1 VSVAALTPDL
11 CVIGAGAGG
20 LSVAAAA
27 AAFGVPVVL
36 IEQGRMGGD
45 CLNYGCVPS
54 KALIAASRRVAEMQC
69 APAFGILPDTIRVD
83 FARVMAHVHGA
94 IAALAPNDSV
104 ARFTALGVRVIAGHA
119 EFRDPQ
125 TIVVGETP
133 ISARRFVIATGSSP
147 AVPPIP
153 GLAQT
158 PYLTNETIF
167 DLATLPQHLLVIG
180 AGPVGLELAQAFR
193 RLGSA
198 VTVVD
203 AATPLVK
210 DDPECAAPVLA
221 ALERDGVVLRPNTR
235 IATVSGDG
243 RGVRLTPEGG
253 GAGES
258 IAGSHLLVAAG
269 RTPNVANLGLDRAG
283 ITVTTNG
290 IVVDRQLR
298 TTNARVY
305 AIGDV
310 AGGPQFTHV
319 ANDHAGIVIRHALFR
334 LPARTSDTALPWVTY
349 TDPELA
355 QVGLTEAEAHRR
367 GYAVRVLRWPY
378 HDNDRAQIEQA
389 TTGHIKVLTTSRG
402 RILGATIVGRNA
414 GELISTFTLAIAQ
427 GLNIRAL
434 AGVMV
439 AYPSIAEIGK
449 RAAMSHFTPG
459 LTRPIVRR
467 VIGWLRRLG

>member
-1 VSVAALTPDL
+1 VSAAALTPDL

-27 AAFGVPVVL
+27 AALGVPVVL
-36 IEQGRMGGD
+36 IEQGMGGD

-54 KALIAASRRVAEMQC
+54 KALIAAARRVAELRR
-69 APAFGILPDTIRVD
+69 APVFGISADAVRID
-83 FARVMAHVHGA
+83 FAKVHAHVHGA

-119 EFRDPQ
+119 EFRDPG
-125 TIVVGETP
+125 TVVVGETA

-147 AVPPIP
+147 AIPPIA

-167 DLATLPQHLLVIG
+167 DLTTLPGHLLVIG

-198 VTVVD
+198 VTVID
-203 AATPLVK
+203 AATPLAK
-210 DDPECAAPVLA
+210 DDPECAAPVLS
-221 ALERDGVVLRPNTR
+221 ALEREGVVFRSNTR
-235 IATVSGDG
+235 IAKVSGDA
-243 RGVRLTPEGG
+243 RAVCLTLEGG
-253 GAGES
+253 NTSEL
-258 IAGSHLLVAAG
+258 IEGSHLLVATG

-283 ITVTTNG
+283 IAVTPHG
-290 IVVDRQLR
+290 ITVDRQLR
-298 TTNARVY
+298 TTNTRVY

-310 AGGPQFTHV
+310 AGGPQFTHL
-319 ANDHAGIVIRHALFR
+319 ANYHAGIVIRHALFR
-334 LPARTSDTALPWVTY
+334 LPVRANDAALPWVTY

-355 QVGLTEAEAHRR
+355 QVGLTEAEARKR
-367 GYAVRVLRWPY
+367 GHAVRILRWPY
-378 HDNDRAQIEQA
+378 HENDRAQIEHA
-389 TTGHIKVLTTSRG
+389 TNGHIKVLTTRQG
-402 RILGATIVGRNA
+402 RILGATIVGREA
-414 GELISTFTLAIAQ
+414 GELISTFTLAISQ
-427 GLNIRAL
+427 RLNIRAL

-439 AYPSIAEIGK
+439 PYPTLAEIGK

-459 LTRPIVRR
+459 LTSPIVRR
-467 VIGWLRRLG
+467 IIGWLRRLG